1 MTQPIHSGAAPTR
14 TPFRTL
20 PQHSMRTHRIRFAAL
35 LGLATALSSA
45 PTAQAQTVR
54 PTPEQASALLQ
65 ARPELVQQLRQ
76 RMMSSGMS
84 PEQVRARLKAEGYP
98 ENLLDAYMTG
108 TGGGGGNVK
117 ASDAISA
124 MKALGIVDSTDV
136 ADLEALAQ
144 TRLSTPRPRP
154 ILDPAAAKKDITLS
168 DSSAVLFGLS
178 MFQEATSRFNPNLDG
193 PVDAGYKVGPGD
205 ELVLILTGDVELAH
219 TLEVTRNGFV
229 VIPQVGQ
236 ISVAN
241 LTMAQLDDLLYA
253 RLGRVYSGVQR
264 GAGATTKFSITV
276 SRLRSNQVFV
286 VGDVTAP
293 GAYRISSAGT
303 AMSALY
309 AAGGPTARGS
319 LRRVEVR
326 RGGKVTATLDVYD
339 YLLKGDASQDVRLQQ
354 GDVIF
359 VPVHGPRVRVDGE
372 VTRPATYEMKSG
384 EQLADVLRAAG
395 GLRATAA
402 SQKILVERVVPN
414 ASRTGL
420 GANRTS
426 LTVSL
431 ASDGAAPALPVAD
444 GDVVRV
450 ARIDDRVRNRIAVN
464 GHVYTPGAQGFTAGL
479 TLEQALKRAGG
490 LKPDAYLGRVLVSR
504 LNADSTRTQ
513 LRAMLRDTTGATIEP
528 FVLQPDDDITTF
540 SRTDFRPERY
550 VAIAGAVKKGGR
562 FPYQEGMTLR
572 DLALLAGGLTDLADL
587 TQAEIARRPDTAS
600 VNTLSETVRIPLDS
614 GFLFADGTLSTN
626 AREYVLKP
634 FDNVLIFADPERRAP
649 AVVKIAGEVRYPGSY
664 TLRNRSERLSELLAR
679 AGGVTNQGDAT
690 AAYFSR
696 KVDDTKQVEKLVQS
710 AGEVRDEKTGQV
722 KVTSS
727 DAARLES
734 EGASAR
740 IRVGV
745 DLPKALAQAD
755 ARDNLFLIDGD
766 SIYVPPKQQTVTV
779 RGEVNLPTALVASGK
794 GLGAYIKAGGGA
806 TALGNARNAYV
817 IQPNGKIESRS
828 HLLWFI
834 TLDPEPKPG
843 ATVVVPAKSDRTSS
857 GSIIQTMAVIV
868 QSLTALATAVVL
880 LK

>member
-1 MTQPIHSGAAPTR
+1 MMT
-14 TPFRTL
+14 
-20 PQHSMRTHRIRFAAL
+20 
-35 LGLATALSSA
+35 
-45 PTAQAQTVR
+45 
-54 PTPEQASALLQ
+54 
-65 ARPELVQQLRQ
+65 
-76 RMMSSGMS
+76 SGMT

-98 ENLLDAYMTG
+98 EDLLDAFMSG
-108 TGGGGGNVK
+108 TGGGANSNVK
-117 ASDAISA
+117 ATDALSA
-124 MKALGIVDSTDV
+124 MRALGFVDSTDV
-136 ADLEALAQ
+136 ANLESLAKS
-144 TRLSTPRPRP
+144 RLTAPNPRPV
-154 ILDPAAAKKDITLS
+154 LDPAAATKDATLS

-178 MFQEATSRFNPNLDG
+178 MFREATSRFNPNLDG

-205 ELVLILTGDVELAH
+205 ELVLILTGDVELVH
-219 TLEVTRNGFV
+219 TLEVTRGGFV

-241 LTMAQLDDLLYA
+241 LTLGQLDDLLYT

-264 GAGATTKFSITV
+264 GPGATTKFSITV
-276 SRLRSNQVFV
+276 SRLRSNQIFV

-309 AAGGPTARGS
+309 AASGPTARGS

-326 RGGKVTATLDVYD
+326 RGGKVAATLDVYD

-372 VTRPATYEMKSG
+372 VTRPATYEMKAS

-414 ASRTGL
+414 AARTGL

-426 LTVSL
+426 LSVAL
-431 ASDGAAPALPVAD
+431 AADGAAPALAVAD

-464 GHVYTPGAQGFTAGL
+464 GHVYTPGAQGYSAGL
-479 TLEQALKRAGG
+479 TLDQALKRAGG
-490 LKPDAYLGRVLVSR
+490 LKPDAYLERVLVSR

-528 FVLQPDDDITTF
+528 FALQPDDEITTF
-540 SRTDFRPERY
+540 SRTAFRPDRY

-562 FPYQEGMTLR
+562 FPYRDGMTLR
-572 DLALLAGGLTDLADL
+572 DLALLAGGLTELADL
-587 TQAEIARRPDTAS
+587 TLAEVARRPDTSS
-600 VNTLSETVRIPLDS
+600 VQTLSETVRVPLDS
-614 GFLFADGTLSTN
+614 GYLFAESAGVLAKATEF
-626 AREYVLKP
+626 ALKP
-634 FDNVLIFADPERRAP
+634 YDNVLVFLDPQRKNP
-649 AVVKIAGEVRYPGSY
+649 VTVKITGEVKYPGAY
-664 TLRNRSERLSELLAR
+664 TLRNRSERLSDLVTR
-679 AGGVTNQGDAT
+679 AGGVTTQGDPS

-696 KVDDTKQVEKLVQS
+696 RIDQAEQVKKLVEG
-710 AGEVRDEKTGQV
+710 AGEVVDEETGQV
-722 KVTSS
+722 TAKAT
-727 DAARLES
+727 DTRRLES
-734 EGASAR
+734 GGSR

-745 DLPKALAQAD
+745 DVLKAVNQTAS
-755 ARDNLFLIDGD
+755 RDNLFLVEGD
-766 SIYVPPKQQTVTV
+766 SLFVPTKQQTVAV
-779 RGEVNLPTALVASGK
+779 RGEVNAPTALVANGR
-794 GLGAYIKAGGGA
+794 GLGSYIKAGGGA
-806 TALGNARNAYV
+806 TALGNARGAYV

-828 HLLWFI
+828 HVLWFI

-843 ATVVVPAKSDRTSS
+843 ATVVVPAKSEKSNG
-857 GSIIQTMAVIV
+857 GSFIQTMSVII
-868 QSLTALATAVVL
+868 QSLTALATASVL